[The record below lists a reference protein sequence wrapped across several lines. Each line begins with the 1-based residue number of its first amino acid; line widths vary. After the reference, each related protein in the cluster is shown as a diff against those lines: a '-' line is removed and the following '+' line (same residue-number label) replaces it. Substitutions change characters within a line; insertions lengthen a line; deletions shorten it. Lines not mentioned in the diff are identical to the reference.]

1 VAGVSVVNTDGGGT
15 HPENATYRYKVVFVD
30 ATGTESVASPQITA
44 TTPTGNGVADNSI
57 TLNNLPTSAQYS
69 QMRIYRTAAGGS
81 DFFFLAQKA
90 TGGSYVDNNST
101 PLSSTPLNTTAL
113 NGNYSY
119 MITYYKA
126 GKPETRPSPL
136 AGPQNVVNGRIQLS
150 NFPTPP
156 TPGPGIPD
164 YDGIRIYRN
173 LANNQDSYFLV
184 DTIGLGQTY
193 TDSKSDSTISNLV
206 TPGNKRVNLDG
217 PTVDSNTLLVDVVR
231 RDGFQYQNIFKE
243 GTLEYKAKKG
253 GRALDNRIF
262 TVTANSTVQDL
273 MRFMQD
279 SMGIQTPDTDPT
291 NPIATSLNKITGE
304 SGTLAA
310 GGYLQDGKIRFV
322 SNNGVDNALDIDL
335 SAFKMTDSLGNIT
348 TPNLGFS
355 NLQEAI
361 GQSTVAD
368 YIAYDSLGLPIRMR
382 VTAVLESRT
391 DVETIYRWYA
401 DSADN
406 APATGSK
413 ISVGTGLIRFDGTGN
428 FVAATNSTV
437 AVDRSNFPSISP
449 LEFNLNFE
457 QMNGLAVEKPSM
469 VASRQNGSPP
479 GVLSSYIISEDG
491 LIRGVFSNGVSRDL
505 GKIRLARF
513 TNPEGLEQRGQNLYA
528 QGINTGL
535 PIEGSPGEN
544 GIGSVVSGAL
554 ELSNTDIGAD
564 LVSLV
569 LASTQ
574 YRSNSRVITAT
585 QQLFDELLNLRR

>member
-1 VAGVSVVNTDGGGT
+1 
-15 HPENATYRYKVVFVD
+15 
-30 ATGTESVASPQITA
+30 
-44 TTPTGNGVADNSI
+44 
-57 TLNNLPTSAQYS
+57 
-69 QMRIYRTAAGGS
+69 
-81 DFFFLAQKA
+81 
-90 TGGSYVDNNST
+90 
-101 PLSSTPLNTTAL
+101 
-113 NGNYSY
+113 
-119 MITYYKA
+119 
-126 GKPETRPSPL
+126 
-136 AGPQNVVNGRIQLS
+136 VNGRIQLS

-164 YDGIRIYRN
+164 YDSIRIYRN

-355 NLQEAI
+355 NLQEAT